1 MSRPIG
7 LVIIFTTSIILQSCQ
22 SWNIW
27 ICQTT
32 PSLILTGWTISDK
45 SLYFQTKI
53 LIFFSELLLI
63 NYPVWDSWVW
73 VTIIWRSLRRSCLNL
88 WLCSTHL
95 LLTTTTWRTSMKCS
109 LVLVTWSISTSPTT
123 ASSGLTS
130 PSSLNPFRQLI
141 SPKIWLRQDSRCIY
155 QGKYLDDKVSCVNDI
170 FLGDISCRTKS
181 YNLSSYYIWSL
192 ENCRKLE
199 IISKCWM
206 ISRCKLWISAIIEF
220 PASRQEFSW

>member
-7 LVIIFTTSIILQSCQ
+7 LVIIFTTSIILQSCH
-22 SWNIW
+22 SWNIG

-45 SLYFQTKI
+45 SFCFQTKI
-53 LIFFSELLLI
+53 LIFFPELLLI
-63 NYPVWDSWVW
+63 NHPVWDSWVW

-88 WLCSTHL
+88 WLSSTHSL
-95 LLTTTTWRTSMKCS
+95 STTTTWRTSMKCS
-109 LVLVTWSISTSPTT
+109 LVLATWSISASPTT

-130 PSSLNPFRQLI
+130 PSSLNPFRRLI
-141 SPKIWLRQDSRCIY
+141 SLKIWLRQDSRCIY